1 MQMSELQYLIEKTY
15 EAAKAGAWEII
26 LADWR
31 NSPVLA
37 RRCSR
42 YIKQSSQW
50 TFLHQ
55 AAYFGNELAC
65 RELIKLGASVDC
77 VTHDSCTPADIA
89 EKRGHYEL
97 TRFLRRASIGQD
109 SLWAPPIDPDVR
121 PSSNQW
127 SEARQVRSDC
137 HLLVAYGGGLVQIP
151 KDTTY
156 FLDSLGRVLVGW
168 HGTFNPPCDMDGDS
182 MIV

>member
-1 MQMSELQYLIEKTY
+1 MSELQDWIEQAY
-15 EAAKAGAWEII
+15 EAAKAGKWEIL
-26 LADWR
+26 LADWQ
-31 NSPVLA
+31 NSLVLA

-65 RELIKLGASVDC
+65 RELIKLGASVDSL
-77 VTHDSCTPADIA
+77 THESCTAADIA
-89 EKRGHYEL
+89 EKCGHHEL
-97 TRFLRRASIGQD
+97 AEFLRRALMAQD
-109 SLWAPPIDPDVR
+109 SLWAPPIDPDVS
-121 PSSNQW
+121 PSSNRW
-127 SEARQVRSDC
+127 HEAKQVRSDC

-156 FLDSLGRVLVGW
+156 FVDSLGRVLIGW
-168 HGTFNPPCDMDGDS
+168 HGTFDPPCDMDGDS

>member
-1 MQMSELQYLIEKTY
+1 MSELQDLIEKAY
-15 EAAKAGAWEII
+15 EAAKAGEWEIL

-31 NSPVLA
+31 NYPVLA

-55 AAYFGNELAC
+55 AAYLGNELAC
-65 RELIKLGASVDC
+65 RELIKLGASVDSL
-77 VTHDSCTPADIA
+77 THDSFTAADTA
-89 EKRGHYEL
+89 EKRGHHEL
-97 TRFLRRASIGQD
+97 AEFLRRASTGQD
-109 SLWAPPIDPDVR
+109 SLWAPPVDPDVC
-121 PSSNQW
+121 PSSNRW
-127 SEARQVRSDC
+127 DEAKQARSDC
-137 HLLVAYGGGLVQIP
+137 HLLVAYGGGLVKIP

-156 FLDSLGRVLVGW
+156 FVDSLGRVLVGW